1 MEVAVV
7 VCNLVDNSYVHLAVE
22 QTLVVGRNHDVEA
35 VWLCVEVDTPN
46 ILAVLVFG
54 RLPADA
60 LMSHNKTVVET
71 QDVGVV
77 VVETQDKDSLN
88 NHSKAAV
95 YPNPLQVLREQDGNG
110 SLQKNTTWLCKEIC
124 TEKLL

>member
-54 RLPADA
+54 RLPVDV
-60 LMSHNKTVVET
+60 LMSHNMAVVET
-71 QDVGVV
+71 QDVAVV
-77 VVETQDKDSLN
+77 VVETQDRDSLYN
-88 NHSKAAV
+88 YSKAAV

-110 SLQKNTTWLCKEIC
+110 CLQKNNMVM
-124 TEKLL
+124 